1 MMLTTD
7 QKQTVLA
14 GVSETA
20 QVASVYSAY
29 GYREEESATH
39 GLIGFNG
46 EVREEGTS
54 WYLLGNGHRVYNPK
68 LMKFHSPD
76 DYGPYGEAGFNL
88 YAYCLGD
95 PVNYVDPT
103 GNVPGLFSIL
113 RGAWRVLKSVF
124 GPARYTSK
132 GAKAGRTS
140 QVFSTRP
147 QGGRV
152 GPISSSSNPNAAGLG
167 SPGTRGP
174 INFKHWGEHGTDG
187 LAKASGLEFYNPAK
201 TVPARL
207 NTTRPAPVSFGPT
220 YDIPYE
226 TAEAPVKTSR
236 VRPVAVS
243 KGADRAKQTRSSQ
256 VPAADPSKKVTQPV
270 RRTVAKKKEA
280 TVDANEAVR
289 QRIEEEGKFQW
300 EQ

>member
-1 MMLTTD
+1 MMLATD
-7 QKQTVLA
+7 QKQTVCSS
-14 GVSETA
+14 VSKTA
-20 QVASVYSAY
+20 RVASVYSAY

-140 QVFSTRP
+140 QVLSTRP
-147 QGGRV
+147 PRGKV
-152 GPISSSSNPNAAGLG
+152 GPISPSSNPNAAVSG
-167 SPGTRGP
+167 SPGTKEP
-174 INFKHWGEHGTDG
+174 ININYWWEHGDRG
-187 LAKASGLEFYNPAK
+187 LAKASGLEFNPVKKA
-201 TVPARL
+201 PAPL
-207 NTTRPAPVSFGPT
+207 NTTRPASVSHSDQIYAVPDDSFF
-220 YDIPYE
+220 E
-226 TAEAPVKTSR
+226 PVKTSR
-236 VRPVAVS
+236 VRPVAAS

-256 VPAADPSKKVTQPV
+256 APAADRSKKAGKPP
-270 RRTVAKKKEA
+270 RSTVAQTKEA
-280 TVDANEAVR
+280 PVDLAAAVR
-289 QRIEEEGKFQW
+289 EIVKREGRFQY
-300 EQ
+300 